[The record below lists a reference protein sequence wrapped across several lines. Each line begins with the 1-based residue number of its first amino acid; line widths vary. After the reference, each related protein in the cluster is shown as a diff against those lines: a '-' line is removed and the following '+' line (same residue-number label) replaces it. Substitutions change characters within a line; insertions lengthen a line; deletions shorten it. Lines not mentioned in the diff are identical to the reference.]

1 MNFFR
6 QTASE
11 IFSEALRAVLP
22 ESLIRENLAILGDEL
37 IVAKRGYPLAGM
49 RNLFV
54 FGSGKASVGSAKAA
68 VEALGDRI
76 AGGVVVS
83 NVEGQLDRIRVVV
96 GSHPIPD
103 SRSAAAAE
111 MIIKGLA
118 GLSEDDFFIYLL
130 SGGTSALIEKPLP
143 PLSIADLQE
152 TSKLLLRAGVPVDG
166 MNAVRKHLSLIK
178 GGRLGRM
185 TKARGVVLVISDVIG
200 DDLETIGSAPLYKD
214 RSTGRDVCEILSRYG
229 LWEKLP
235 PVVRNLM
242 ERTRA
247 GEQEETPK
255 EENPRIDH
263 FVIGS
268 NRKALRKAKMKA
280 ESLGMKTWIMTS
292 RLHGEARDVA
302 KALIALGREIRQT
315 RESSNLPVCLLFGG
329 ETTVTV
335 RGNGKGGRN
344 QELCLAALKEIGNI
358 PGLLLLSAGTDGIDG
373 NTEAAGALA
382 DAEISKRAG
391 ELGLSIDDFL
401 ERNDSFRFFKQT
413 GGLIVTGPTG
423 TNVMD
428 IAILLI
434 GGNGS

>member
-37 IVAKRGYPLAGM
+37 IVANRRYPLAGM

-68 VEALGDRI
+68 VEVLGARI
-76 AGGVVVS
+76 AGGLVVS

-96 GSHPIPD
+96 GSHPVPD

-111 MIIKGLA
+111 MIIKDLA

-143 PLSIADLQE
+143 PLSLVDLQE
-152 TSKLLLRAGVPVDG
+152 TSKLLLRAGVPIDG

-235 PVVRNLM
+235 SAVRILM

-268 NRKALRKAKMKA
+268 NRKALRKTKMKA

-292 RLHGEARDVA
+292 RLQGEARDVA

-315 RESSNLPVCLLFGG
+315 SESSNLPVCLLFGG

-335 RGNGKGGRN
+335 RGTGKGGRN

-401 ERNDSFRFFKQT
+401 ERNDSFQFFKQT

>member
-1 MNFFR
+1 
-6 QTASE
+6 
-11 IFSEALRAVLP
+11 
-22 ESLIRENLAILGDEL
+22 
-37 IVAKRGYPLAGM
+37 
-49 RNLFV
+49 
-54 FGSGKASVGSAKAA
+54 
-68 VEALGDRI
+68 
-76 AGGVVVS
+76 
-83 NVEGQLDRIRVVV
+83 
-96 GSHPIPD
+96 
-103 SRSAAAAE
+103 
-111 MIIKGLA
+111 
-118 GLSEDDFFIYLL
+118 
-130 SGGTSALIEKPLP
+130 
-143 PLSIADLQE
+143 
-152 TSKLLLRAGVPVDG
+152 
-166 MNAVRKHLSLIK
+166 
-178 GGRLGRM
+178 
-185 TKARGVVLVISDVIG
+185 
-200 DDLETIGSAPLYKD
+200 
-214 RSTGRDVCEILSRYG
+214 
-229 LWEKLP
+229 
-235 PVVRNLM
+235 M

-302 KALIALGREIRQT
+302 KALIAFGREIRQT